1 MKYVL
6 IGSHSA
12 DNCPTSNAKTRELL
26 LKSAPE
32 IPNIAKKHGLNILA
46 GPLVNREHETIV
58 VVESNNSEAVDKFIV
73 ESRLHQWNKVR
84 VLPSQLLQDS
94 MNELS
99 ETTPLF

>member
-26 LKSAPE
+26 MKSAPE
-32 IPNIAKKHGLNILA
+32 IPNIAKRNGVNILA

-58 VVESNNSEAVDKFIV
+58 VVESDNAEAVDNFIV

-84 VLPSQLLQDS
+84 VLPSQLMQDS
-94 MNELS
+94 MKDITEA
-99 ETTPLF
+99 TPLF